1 MCIALRMNF
10 CIAPPFSTAGRVS
23 FPKAV
28 SRRLEMSAKYKTTI
42 QISSRVQSP
51 RERAGSDPL
60 AAGAAARLRKDSSPS
75 SSKHVSRQNSSYVS
89 LSPRES
95 HVVSYLFRFCIACY
109 LATSVIASY
118 ICYS

>member
-1 MCIALRMNF
+1 
-10 CIAPPFSTAGRVS
+10 
-23 FPKAV
+23 
-28 SRRLEMSAKYKTTI
+28 MSAKYKTTI

-75 SSKHVSRQNSSYVS
+75 SSKHVSRQNSSYMA

-109 LATSVIASY
+109 LATSVIANGELTVLQNVNHCTSCVRQN
-118 ICYS
+118 IALLVVSGARA